1 MYDLENAPY
10 GLIFEV
16 LDLRGFMRVKA
27 ELDKPTTKDSAK
39 NAPTGPM
46 MDRVMA
52 ATKAILADRKEQ
64 RLGPNSG

>member
-10 GLIFEV
+10 GLIFQV
-16 LDLRGFMRVKA
+16 LDLRGFMRIKA

-52 ATKAILADRKEQ
+52 AMQTVLTERREQ
-64 RLGPNSG
+64 RLDRR